1 MVATIGLAV
10 LTATCCA
17 LTVALLGALR
27 GVAELRLR
35 LVRAGSV
42 SGDGFRLDSGRVL
55 PELLEAALPAEP
67 TLVGFVSDDCHA
79 CRRLMDELDRLALP
93 PDRVVLAVTGKD
105 TGELRRRATASF
117 LPDETAH
124 AAAHELGLDF
134 TPVVIIAANGAVAAV
149 AYGESLHSREELQR
163 LWEQTVRPYTK
174 VH

>member
-1 MVATIGLAV
+1 MITVIALAV

-55 PELLEAALPAEP
+55 PDLLSAAVPAEP
-67 TLVGFVSDDCHA
+67 TMVGFVSDDCPA
-79 CRRLMDELDRLALP
+79 CLHLLDELDHLGLPAGRL
-93 PDRVVLAVTGKD
+93 VLAVTGKD
-105 TGELRRRATASF
+105 TGELRRRAAVPV
-117 LPDETAH
+117 LPAEAAY
-124 AAAHELGLDF
+124 AAAHDLGLDF
-134 TPVVIIAANGAVAAV
+134 TPIVIIAADGAVAAV
-149 AYGESLHSREELQR
+149 AYGESLRSGDELRR
-163 LWEQTVRPYTK
+163 LWDQTIRPYTE